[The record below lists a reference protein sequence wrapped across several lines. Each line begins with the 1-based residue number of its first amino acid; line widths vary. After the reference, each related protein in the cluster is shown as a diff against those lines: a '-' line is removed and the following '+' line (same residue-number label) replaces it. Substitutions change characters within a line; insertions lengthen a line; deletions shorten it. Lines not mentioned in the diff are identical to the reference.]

1 MQPKEY
7 DCKYAYAVKFHERVS
22 RHLLGETIPLKAE
35 VFHSVEPVPFQ
46 LAAAGKYRPIS
57 EGESWGGA
65 WESGWFRLHAEIP
78 ADWTG
83 RQLALRLNLGGEACC
98 STGTACRS
106 SPSARLA
113 ARPGFPQGDL
123 PSSRLSRRRR
133 AEFLVEA
140 AGNVVHGLLPD
151 SDPEL
156 GEQNPYGRFRAVAA
170 TMRIGCFNH
179 ELWQLSLDLEILLD
193 LLKVLPAR
201 SRRSDL
207 ILAAVSRAADIFAEE
222 PGNAARA
229 RAELAPEL
237 ARPACSSSM
246 TVTGLG
252 HAHIDTGFMWPVRET
267 VRKCGRTFAN
277 QIDLLEKYPDY
288 VFGASSPLHYLFVRE
303 HYPGTL

>member
-83 RQLALRLNLGGEACC
+83 RQLALRLNLGGEALLFDRD
-98 STGTACRS
+98 GVPQFAF
-106 SPSARLA
+106 SAGSLLGPDFRKEIYRLPDCPA
-113 ARPGFPQGDL
+113 GRQ
-123 PSSRLSRRRR
+123 

-246 TVTGLG
+246 TVT
-252 HAHIDTGFMWPVRET
+252 
-267 VRKCGRTFAN
+267 
-277 QIDLLEKYPDY
+277 
-288 VFGASSPLHYLFVRE
+288 
-303 HYPGTL
+303 